1 MKHIAVVGKLLALCC
16 IFFLTLF
23 ILGGCAGQKI
33 FQKEEPVRTETKVSE
48 RPDVRPIEE
57 IQTQA
62 ESGKTE
68 SLKSGF
74 PAPVHVEDIEPIPA
88 AKRISPAPHFPTEEK
103 KPKKDRGT
111 SKPASESKAGQIVLE
126 FDNADLYEVIR
137 ELAKHLGINY
147 IAEPGIQ
154 GTVSIHTAGYLKQD
168 DLFPVFFQILEA
180 NGLTAVKEGSLYK
193 IVRFKDASRMPIAS
207 RFGDAGAELRPEE
220 RVIIQ
225 IIPLKYI
232 SVQEVTKLLTPF
244 ISAEGTLVSHEESNT
259 LLLVDRHINV
269 MKALKLI
276 EAFDVNVFEKIAHRI
291 FHLQYADAEETAKSL
306 ETVISSYGTGNKES
320 VKILPIK
327 RLNIL
332 IVISAIPHVFETVE
346 WMIRQLDVQ
355 GHDVDPRIYVYS
367 VKNGAAEE
375 LSELLNGVFSRGAA
389 KQEKTETVKREVQN
403 DQTSQEKKPETP
415 KLTIEAMMGAVT
427 SAKKPEKIAAGKI
440 SEGQGSGTLK
450 GEVKITP
457 DKVRNALIIEAIPKD
472 YQIIE
477 SILKR
482 IDVLPRQVLIEV
494 TIAEISLDSKI
505 EMGVEWHYV
514 RGSGRKPS
522 TATLNADIGAAGLQY
537 VIGQAERWSAA
548 LSALETDKKVN
559 ILSSPTVLASDNKE
573 ANINVS
579 TEVPVAS
586 AKYTRDDSK
595 TIETNVQY
603 KNTGVILSVT
613 PHINEHG
620 LVTMDVSQEV
630 SEQSENVAVG
640 ENDSRPSFFKRSV
653 KTSLTVKHGQTIVIG
668 GLIRENRNMGFAGVP
683 CLGKVPFLQYLFG
696 KKSDSSDKTELIILI
711 TPRVIATLEDVDAV
725 TEEFKSKVG
734 NVLNRG
740 N

>member
-1 MKHIAVVGKLLALCC
+1 MKHIVAVGKMPTLYS

-23 ILGGCAGQKI
+23 IWGGCAGQKI
-33 FQKEEPVRTETKVSE
+33 LHKNEPVGIQTDDKISE
-48 RPDVRPIEE
+48 RPDVRPIEA

-68 SLKSGF
+68 SLKS
-74 PAPVHVEDIEPIPA
+74 APVHVEDIEPMPA
-88 AKRISPAPHFPTEEK
+88 AKKVSPAPRFPIEEK
-103 KPKKDRGT
+103 KPK
-111 SKPASESKAGQIVLE
+111 KPASESKAGQIVLE

-147 IAEPGIQ
+147 ITEPGIQ
-154 GTVSIHTAGYLKQD
+154 GTVSIHTAGYLKQE

-193 IVRFKDASRMPIAS
+193 IIKFKDASRMPIAS
-207 RFGDAGAELRPEE
+207 RFGDAGSQIPPED

-259 LLLVDRHINV
+259 LLLVDRHVNV
-269 MKALKLI
+269 MKALKLV
-276 EAFDVNVFEKIAHRI
+276 EAFDINVFEKINHRI

-306 ETVISSYGTGNKES
+306 ETVISSYGAGNKET
-320 VKILPIK
+320 VKILPVK
-327 RLNIL
+327 RLNML

-346 WMIRQLDVQ
+346 WMIGQLDVQ

-375 LSELLNGVFSRGAA
+375 LSDLLNGVFSRGAV
-389 KQEKTETVKREVQN
+389 KQEKTETVKKEVQN
-403 DQTSQEKKPETP
+403 EQNSQEKKPEAP
-415 KLTIEAMMGAVT
+415 KLTIDAMMGAVT

-494 TIAEISLDSKI
+494 TIAEISLDSKM

-548 LSALETDKKVN
+548 LSALATDKKVN

-668 GLIRENRNMGFAGVP
+668 GLIRENRNVGFAGVP
-683 CLGKVPFLQYLFG
+683 CLGNVPVLQYLFG

>member
-1 MKHIAVVGKLLALCC
+1 MKHIVAVGKMPTLYS

-23 ILGGCAGQKI
+23 IWGGCAGQKI
-33 FQKEEPVRTETKVSE
+33 LHKNEPVGIQTDDKISE
-48 RPDVRPIEE
+48 RPDVRPIEA

-68 SLKSGF
+68 SLKS
-74 PAPVHVEDIEPIPA
+74 APVHVEDIEPMPA
-88 AKRISPAPHFPTEEK
+88 AKKVSPAPRFPIEEK

-147 IAEPGIQ
+147 ITEPGIQ
-154 GTVSIHTAGYLKQD
+154 GTVSIHTAGYLKQE

-193 IVRFKDASRMPIAS
+193 IIKFKDASRMPIAS
-207 RFGDAGAELRPEE
+207 RFGDAGSQIPPED

-259 LLLVDRHINV
+259 LLLVDRHVNV
-269 MKALKLI
+269 MKALKLV
-276 EAFDVNVFEKIAHRI
+276 EAFDINVFEKINHRI

-306 ETVISSYGTGNKES
+306 ETVISSYGAGNKEN
-320 VKILPIK
+320 VKILPVK
-327 RLNIL
+327 RLNML

-346 WMIRQLDVQ
+346 WMIGQLDVQ

-375 LSELLNGVFSRGAA
+375 LSDLLNGVFSRGAV
-389 KQEKTETVKREVQN
+389 KQEKTETVKKEVQN
-403 DQTSQEKKPETP
+403 EQNSQEKKPEAP
-415 KLTIEAMMGAVT
+415 KLTIDAMMGAVT

-494 TIAEISLDSKI
+494 TIAEISLDSKM

-548 LSALETDKKVN
+548 LSALATDKKVN

-668 GLIRENRNMGFAGVP
+668 GLIRENRNVGFAGVP
-683 CLGKVPFLQYLFG
+683 CLGNVPVLQYLFG

>member
-1 MKHIAVVGKLLALCC
+1 MKYIATVGKLLTLCC

-23 ILGGCAGQKI
+23 IWGGCAGQKI
-33 FQKEEPVRTETKVSE
+33 SHKDEPVRTQTDYKEISE
-48 RPDVRPIEE
+48 QPDVRPLEKIEE
-57 IQTQA
+57 P
-62 ESGKTE
+62 ESKI
-68 SLKSGF
+68 S
-74 PAPVHVEDIEPIPA
+74 APLRIEDIEPQPA
-88 AKRISPAPHFPTEEK
+88 SEDETAPAPRVPTAEK
-103 KPKKDRGT
+103 KAKKSRGT
-111 SKPASESKAGQIVLE
+111 SKPASDSKAGQIVLE

-154 GTVSIHTAGYLKQD
+154 GTVTIHTAGYLKQE

-180 NGLTAVKEGSLYK
+180 NGLTAVKEDSLYK
-193 IVRFKDASRMPIAS
+193 IVKFKDASRMPIAS
-207 RFGDAGAELRPEE
+207 RFGDAGAELRPED

-259 LLLVDRHINV
+259 LLLVDRHVNV
-269 MKALKLI
+269 LKALKLI

-306 ETVISSYGTGNKES
+306 ETVISSYGAGNKET
-320 VKILPIK
+320 VKILPVK
-327 RLNIL
+327 RLNML
-332 IVISAIPHVFETVE
+332 IVVSAIPHVFETVE

-355 GHDVDPRIYVYS
+355 GHDIDPRIYVYS

-375 LSELLNGVFSRGAA
+375 LSELLNGVFSSGAV
-389 KQEKTETVKREVQN
+389 KQEKTESVRKEVQN
-403 DQTSQEKKPETP
+403 EQSSQEKKPEAP
-415 KLTIEAMMGAVT
+415 KLTLDAVMGAVT

-472 YQIIE
+472 YQVIE

-494 TIAEISLDSKI
+494 TVAEISLDSKM

-537 VIGQAERWSAA
+537 VIGQAERWTAA
-548 LSALETDKKVN
+548 LSALATDRKVN
-559 ILSSPTVLASDNKE
+559 ILSSPAVLASDNKE

-586 AKYTRDDSK
+586 AKYTRDDSQ

-630 SEQSENVAVG
+630 SEQSENVSVG

-668 GLIRENRNMGFAGVP
+668 GLIRENRNAGFAGVP
-683 CLGKVPFLQYLFG
+683 CLGNVPVLQYLFG

-734 NVLNRG
+734 NVLDRG